1 MSNLGFVLAAG
12 AALIATGAAGGAY
25 FMNKESKSSESKEN
39 SNEYSKE
46 ETKEDRP
53 PVPSLNQS
61 IEESVRQAASSSVPS
76 PLVPVEPVPS
86 PVVPVEPVPSPV
98 VPAEPVPSPVTTT
111 PAESPT
117 SYATPTAESPPTQYA
132 TPEGSPTVNES
143 AQRPI
148 IGGGRTRCKHC
159 NQQLQYRKKSR
170 RKLIA

>member
-25 FMNKESKSSESKEN
+25 FMNKESKSSESKEY
-39 SNEYSKE
+39 SKEYSNE

-61 IEESVRQAASSSVPS
+61 IEESVRQASSSS
-76 PLVPVEPVPS
+76 VPS
-86 PVVPVEPVPSPV
+86 PVVPV
-98 VPAEPVPSPVTTT
+98 EPVPSPVTTT

-117 SYATPTAESPPTQYA
+117 QYATPTAESPPTQYA

-143 AQRPI
+143 AQRPV